1 MMTNVS
7 TTPPDLLKKESEN
20 AEYPTVL
27 LVFKRVDLDPRAMGV
42 TLTRLE
48 ATNLAV
54 QLRAY
59 LEEDGL

>member
-7 TTPPDLLKKESEN
+7 TTPPDLLKPESPN

-27 LVFKRVDLDPRAMGV
+27 LVFKRTDLDPRAMGV

>member
-7 TTPPDLLKKESEN
+7 TTPPELLKKESPY

-27 LVFKRVDLDPRAMGV
+27 VVFQRVDLDPRAMGV

>member
-27 LVFKRVDLDPRAMGV
+27 LVFKRVDLDLVPW
-42 TLTRLE
+42 E
-48 ATNLAV
+48 
-54 QLRAY
+54 
-59 LEEDGL
+59 

>member
-1 MMTNVS
+1 M
-7 TTPPDLLKKESEN
+7 
-20 AEYPTVL
+20 
-27 LVFKRVDLDPRAMGV
+27 VFQRVDLDPRAMGV